1 MRGWILFAFLFFI
14 DSAAAM
20 LRKMDGDQ
28 MRETDWTQE
37 FLILLNRDH
46 EAIFREWWQTET
58 LSFLYPFLSQ
68 HIIGDGGVGSNGHR
82 QGLHRRTMA
91 G

>member
-1 MRGWILFAFLFFI
+1 MQASGYL
-14 DSAAAM
+14 
-20 LRKMDGDQ
+20 GDFWEAQ
-28 MRETDWTQE
+28 KKVGLETDWTQE